1 MSDNGRMSRTDTA
14 LRIAGLALIL
24 ATACVRTAVAQSP
37 DASDW
42 GAYGGDVYGNRFSS
56 LDQIDRNNVAQLE
69 VAWEFHTGELGEGFA
84 SAEELT
90 FESTPVLAYGMLY
103 LETATNIVIALDPES
118 GKQRWRY
125 DPRVDRSRHYSQAA
139 ARGVTVWEDQ
149 TPGKQGTC
157 LRRVFTGTLDARLI
171 ALDAMTGQPCEGFGT
186 NGAVDLT
193 QGIRI
198 RDRSEYTVTSPP
210 AVVNNVVVVG
220 SAVGDN
226 RATDVERGVIRA
238 YDAVTGAPKWAF
250 DPLPDSPT
258 HPAAA
263 AWDLE
268 PGRCNGR
275 GQFLGSD
282 VGRSRQRAR
291 VRAHGFGQPGFLRRQ
306 TPRRQ
311 PLCQFA
317 ARAGREHGQL
327 RWHQQLIHHD
337 LWDYDL
343 GAQPALVEMER
354 RGAPMPA
361 VIQATKSGMVFV
373 FERDTG
379 KPVFG
384 MREQVVPQSTV
395 PGEVASPTQPFS
407 ALPAL
412 VEQRPL
418 GDDDAWGITFWDRA
432 QCRRLIRK
440 YRNEGVFTP
449 PDTRGT
455 IMWPGHLGGVNWGG
469 IAYDPRSQRVLAA
482 VNHIPMVVTLM
493 SPAEMEKQR
502 ASGEY
507 PRSEFSYQRGAPYAM
522 RREPLLSSWGLPC
535 NAPPWGSLVSL
546 DLRTNRIA
554 WQVPLGS
561 DRKPHPLVHA
571 GAGVRHAEP
580 GRADR
585 HGRQPRVRRR
595 HHGPQ
600 IARFRSRNRPRIVE
614 ACAPCGWPGHPH
626 DVPRRPERPPVRR
639 HRRRRPRASRRA
651 AGRLRRR
658 LRVTSG
664 QESVAPHDFF
674 VLSLVIQALLI
685 IHVIKTGRN
694 TIWIWV
700 LALLSYAGV
709 IAYVAAELIPELLR
723 SRSGAARR
731 PQHEEGAGSG
741 GGSASL
747 RERGACWR

>member
-1 MSDNGRMSRTDTA
+1 MSRTDTV
-14 LRIAGLALIL
+14 LRIAGLALVL
-24 ATACVRTAVAQSP
+24 AAACVRTADAQSP

-42 GAYGGDVYGNRFSS
+42 GSYGGDVYGNRFSS
-56 LDQIDRNNVAQLE
+56 LDQIDRNNVAQLQ

-103 LETATNIVIALDPES
+103 LETATNIVIALDPET

-125 DPRVDRSRHYSQAA
+125 DPRVDRTRHYSQAA
-139 ARGVTVWEDQ
+139 ARGVTVWEDE
-149 TPGKQGTC
+149 TPGKQGAC

-186 NGAVDLT
+186 NGAIDLT

-238 YDAVTGAPKWAF
+238 YDAMTGAPKWAF

-263 AWDLE
+263 AWDLSQAAATGAANSWA
-268 PGRCNGR
+268 PMSVDPDKGLVFAPTGSASPDFYGGKR
-275 GQFLGSD
+275 LGD
-282 VGRSRQRAR
+282 NR
-291 VRAHGFGQPGFLRRQ
+291 
-306 TPRRQ
+306 
-311 PLCQFA
+311 FA
-317 ARAGREHGQL
+317 NSLLALDANTGQL

-343 GAQPALVEMER
+343 AAQPALVEMER

-395 PGEVASPTQPFS
+395 PGEMASPTQPFS

-412 VEQRPL
+412 VEHRPL

-432 QCRRLIRK
+432 QCRRQIRK

-561 DRKPHPLVHA
+561 TENLTPWFMPERDFGTPNLGGPIVTAGNLVFVAGTMDRKLRAFDLETGRELWKHA
-571 GAGVRHAEP
+571 LPAGGQATP
-580 GRADR
+580 MTYRAGKA
-585 HGRQPRVRRR
+585 GRQYIVIAAGG
-595 HHGPQ
+595 HGPL
-600 IARFRSRNRPRIVE
+600 
-614 ACAPCGWPGHPH
+614 G
-626 DVPRRPERPPVRR
+626 VPRSDSVVAFALP
-639 HRRRRPRASRRA
+639 
-651 AGRLRRR
+651 AGR
-658 LRVTSG
+658 S
-664 QESVAPHDFF
+664 Q
-674 VLSLVIQALLI
+674 
-685 IHVIKTGRN
+685 
-694 TIWIWV
+694 
-700 LALLSYAGV
+700 
-709 IAYVAAELIPELLR
+709 
-723 SRSGAARR
+723 
-731 PQHEEGAGSG
+731 
-741 GGSASL
+741 
-747 RERGACWR
+747 